1 MKMVYWTKACV
12 VFHFEA
18 GTQVFMNNLQCS
30 GEEHRLQDCSYNN
43 GTDSRTGDWG
53 VSCNNGEIGMA
64 TATVHVTVRTL
75 PSPS

>member
-1 MKMVYWTKACV
+1 
-12 VFHFEA
+12 
-18 GTQVFMNNLQCS
+18 MNNLQCS